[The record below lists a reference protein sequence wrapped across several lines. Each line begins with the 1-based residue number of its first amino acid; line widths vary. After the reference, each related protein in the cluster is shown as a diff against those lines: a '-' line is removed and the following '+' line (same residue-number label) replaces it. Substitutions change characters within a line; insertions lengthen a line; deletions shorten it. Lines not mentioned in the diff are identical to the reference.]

1 MMKKKV
7 LILGL
12 LTLLLLLPA
21 ISHAMTQDEWNQ
33 GCYTK
38 TNGITTVYSVT
49 VNEGTGEKEAT
60 PVSSLPSGTY
70 IHENVYDYDLRM
82 WEISWYPGGT
92 SAMGWVSRDN
102 LTDATKWVYYSDGSG
117 DPLPEALV
125 DNPAA
130 LKAYMDRV
138 MPGYSLQGDGS
149 KPLNPYS
156 TKPENESVSGEMPG
170 TEATGSGSKTQNK
183 GSITATLRTEA
194 QVSAEEQAF
203 IAGCPQRLGDTVNGS
218 HTYEDYQ
225 NGESYE
231 SIPIGTYCMITDE
244 HDDVVRISYYKDGEQ
259 HSAYVPKASLMGA
272 YTQYKENPDDDYSN
286 TVYTGDPDY
295 EKIIEGKEITW
306 LAESIQNNLD
316 EKMIVA
322 QSSATVTDS
331 QEGQEPTVVE
341 VRELGIASSI
351 VYRDGK
357 EVTVQTGDLSF
368 AQSTPE
374 GKELAVIFA
383 PKAGYAS
390 MRKTA
395 SINGKVLKKIKAG
408 TIVLVLEIGDEW
420 TKIQHKNQPGFVKNS
435 SLRYYRSGTKA
446 KAIGIISYKGKT
458 TVNTTVNVRNTPEK
472 GSNVVAVWKVGKEV
486 TVLDQANGWVEI
498 EADGI
503 CGYVLERFI
512 TISE

>member
-149 KPLNPYS
+149 KPVNPYS

-218 HTYEDYQ
+218 HTY
-225 NGESYE
+225 NKES
-231 SIPIGTYCMITDE
+231 
-244 HDDVVRISYYKDGEQ
+244 
-259 HSAYVPKASLMGA
+259 
-272 YTQYKENPDDDYSN
+272 
-286 TVYTGDPDY
+286 
-295 EKIIEGKEITW
+295 
-306 LAESIQNNLD
+306 AEVFQ
-316 EKMIVA
+316 
-322 QSSATVTDS
+322 
-331 QEGQEPTVVE
+331 
-341 VRELGIASSI
+341 
-351 VYRDGK
+351 
-357 EVTVQTGDLSF
+357 GDLGGNQLLRNIRTGRTSVP
-368 AQSTPE
+368 AQ
-374 GKELAVIFA
+374 
-383 PKAGYAS
+383 
-390 MRKTA
+390 M
-395 SINGKVLKKIKAG
+395 
-408 TIVLVLEIGDEW
+408 
-420 TKIQHKNQPGFVKNS
+420 KNS
-435 SLRYYRSGTKA
+435 LCS
-446 KAIGIISYKGKT
+446 
-458 TVNTTVNVRNTPEK
+458 
-472 GSNVVAVWKVGKEV
+472 
-486 TVLDQANGWVEI
+486 
-498 EADGI
+498 
-503 CGYVLERFI
+503 
-512 TISE
+512 

>member
-1 MMKKKV
+1 MKKKKSV
-7 LILGL
+7 LMIMML
-12 LTLLLLLPA
+12 LFCFPS
-21 ISHAMTQDEWNQ
+21 ISHATTQEEWNQ

-38 TNGITTVYSVT
+38 TKGTTTVYSVT
-49 VNEGTGEKEAT
+49 LNEETGEKETT

-82 WEISWYPGGT
+82 WEISWYPGGS

-149 KPLNPYS
+149 KPVNPYS
-156 TKPENESVSGEMPG
+156 TKAEDESVSGEKS
-170 TEATGSGSKTQNK
+170 EIRATGVESKAQDK
-183 GSITATLRTEA
+183 GTITATLRTEDPIS
-194 QVSAEEQAF
+194 VEEQAF

-218 HTYEDYQ
+218 YTYEEYQ

-231 SIPIGTYCMITDE
+231 SIPIGTYCKITDE
-244 HDDVVRISYYKDGEQ
+244 LDDIVRISYYKGGEQ

-272 YTQYKENPDDDYSN
+272 YTQYKENPDDDYTN
-286 TVYTGDPDY
+286 TVYTGNPDY
-295 EKIIEGKEITW
+295 EEIIAGKEITW

-316 EKMIVA
+316 EKMIAA
-322 QSSATVTDS
+322 QSSATAPDS
-331 QEGQEPTVVE
+331 QEEQEPTVVE
-341 VRELGIASSI
+341 IRELGITSSI

-357 EVTVQTGDLSF
+357 EATVQTGELSF
-368 AQSTPE
+368 AQNTPE
-374 GKELAVIFA
+374 GKELAVIYA

-395 SINGKVLKKIKAG
+395 SSNGKVLKKIKAG
-408 TIVLVLEIGDEW
+408 TIVLVLEVGDDW
-420 TKIQHKNQPGFVKNS
+420 TKIQLKNQTGFVKNASLKYYS
-435 SLRYYRSGTKA
+435 SGIKA
-446 KAIGIISYKGKT
+446 KSIGIISYNGKT
-458 TVNTTVNVRNTPEK
+458 TVNTTVNVRNSPEK

-486 TVLDQANGWVEI
+486 IIINQAEGWAEV

-503 CGYVLERFI
+503 CGYVKDEFI
-512 TISE
+512 YIKE